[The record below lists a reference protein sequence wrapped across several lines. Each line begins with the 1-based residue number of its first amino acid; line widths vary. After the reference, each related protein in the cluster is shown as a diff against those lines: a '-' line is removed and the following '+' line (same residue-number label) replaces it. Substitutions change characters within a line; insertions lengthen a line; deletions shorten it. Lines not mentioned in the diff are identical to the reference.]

1 MSDSESSSS
10 SEDQSESKQESSSHG
25 ISKQSQRMPPEEV
38 KKPEFVSVQTKSRRR
53 PGDAR
58 MVEISEDLDDENV
71 VSYQDSKLYGN
82 RGEVTTAPIC
92 KPEEEEKLKRL
103 TTNQRL
109 LQQLMDSNIEDNIV
123 DNHYQNGDSD
133 VGGQMEV
140 GPNQLDSN
148 NRLLD
153 EEEKDGKEKES
164 ENGVKVSESSYE
176 EIIKVKKGL
185 KGTNLMLT

>member
-10 SEDQSESKQESSSHG
+10 SEDQSESKQESNSNG